1 MTNTNDRDVAADRVE
16 ALKKWEIELIG
27 ASIAVTPLMRSA
39 YCDGW
44 KARAA
49 ISSAVPDGGK
59 GSVSDGAQNFACY
72 LIDHC
77 EGETVREE
85 SIQHWLVKMLR
96 DPQYTAPQAEH
107 VDGGKGERDAKD
119 AERFRWLRA
128 RFTGFDFD
136 WMADNDGEN
145 GKQVICFQIPEGMK
159 IGRDIDAAIDDAIEK
174 EPK

>member
-59 GSVSDGAQNFACY
+59 DS
-72 LIDHC
+72 
-77 EGETVREE
+77 E
-85 SIQHWLVKMLR
+85 LR
-96 DPQYTAPQAEH
+96 GIERAYQA
-107 VDGGKGERDAKD
+107 AKD
-119 AERFRWLRA
+119 AGKEPGWANHYANALQAIRA
-128 RFTGFDFD
+128 LI
-136 WMADNDGEN
+136 
-145 GKQVICFQIPEGMK
+145 QGMK
-159 IGRDIDAAIDDAIEK
+159 
-174 EPK
+174 